1 MTVYH
6 VIVEREDDWYVAR
19 ALEDSAVF
27 TQGRS
32 FDEIIANIREVSD
45 LLHGHKDVQIELV
58 IPPEVGSQR
67 RPGRRVSQSKS
78 RPSRPRAGAG
88 TS

>member
-1 MTVYH
+1 MRVYH

-32 FDEIIANIREVSD
+32 FDEIIANIREVAE
-45 LLHGHKDVQIELV
+45 LRYGERHVQIELV
-58 IPPEVGSQR
+58 IPPEVGR
-67 RPGRRVSQSKS
+67 RTRTKAESSSKRRTRRSAAI
-78 RPSRPRAGAG
+78 AGAK
-88 TS
+88 